1 MNESEELDDMNNST
15 QMNSESVER
24 DVNGE
29 LKDEKVNE
37 TAISSSSP
45 PISSSSSS
53 SSPPI
58 SSSSSSPSPVT
69 TSTNTD
75 TNDDDILLELADEPE
90 THQPHN
96 TTNSAY
102 YKTIK
107 SKLIRKHR
115 NRFGRMKKWN
125 ATLSDFIKRHQ
136 KYKTKTLFSSI
147 ELIIPVEQYSIL
159 KEEQQVYQVN

>member
-1 MNESEELDDMNNST
+1 MNRSEELDDMNNSIGL
-15 QMNSESVER
+15 NSKSVER
-24 DVNGE
+24 DVEDDSMNAT
-29 LKDEKVNE
+29 
-37 TAISSSSP
+37 TATSSTSSSS

-53 SSPPI
+53 SSSSPTSPSS
-58 SSSSSSPSPVT
+58 SSSSSSPSSA
-69 TSTNTD
+69 TSNTD

-107 SKLIRKHR
+107 SKLIRKR
-115 NRFGRMKKWN
+115 KNRFGRMKKWN

-136 KYKTKTLFSSI
+136 KYK
-147 ELIIPVEQYSIL
+147 
-159 KEEQQVYQVN
+159 

>member
-15 QMNSESVER
+15 QMNSELVER

-37 TAISSSSP
+37 TAISSSSH

-53 SSPPI
+53 S
-58 SSSSSSPSPVT
+58 SPVT

-136 KYKTKTLFSSI
+136 KYKTKILFSSI

>member
-1 MNESEELDDMNNST
+1 MS
-15 QMNSESVER
+15 
-24 DVNGE
+24 G
-29 LKDEKVNE
+29 
-37 TAISSSSP
+37 TAAYLTLSIDFKASKS
-45 PISSSSSS
+45 
-53 SSPPI
+53 
-58 SSSSSSPSPVT
+58 
-69 TSTNTD
+69 
-75 TNDDDILLELADEPE
+75 
-90 THQPHN
+90 
-96 TTNSAY
+96 TNSAY